1 MNYNMLKN
9 KRMYFHI
16 ETRQFRTERRLPMN
30 TTGDAN
36 RSVRRTKG
44 KLKEALIQL
53 MLEKPVKDITVR
65 EIAELADVSRG
76 TFYLY
81 YRDVY
86 DMVER
91 LQNQLLDELTEI
103 MDRIDPRSADAAYE
117 AILST
122 LLLVREE
129 NNLFRA
135 LLGPNGSHEF
145 INGMSAILDK
155 PLSDS
160 IRPLATGE
168 STVRL
173 VSGFFIK
180 GFIGLIEEWLLDGL
194 KETPENMAII
204 VSNLLTNAQHYVLQ
218 NRRGEL
224 GTKV

>member
-145 INGMSAILDK
+145 INGMSVILDK

>member
-129 NNLFRA
+129 NNLVRA

-160 IRPLATGE
+160 IRPLATKTGMPTCCWRRSAK
-168 STVRL
+168 STEVGSL
-173 VSGFFIK
+173 
-180 GFIGLIEEWLLDGL
+180 
-194 KETPENMAII
+194 
-204 VSNLLTNAQHYVLQ
+204 
-218 NRRGEL
+218 
-224 GTKV
+224 